1 MPWVSEMH
9 TQERVL
15 CSGVFAKEPV
25 VPVTEGLATDWYLLT
40 VRCLVEIL
48 LRLDREQ

>member
-15 CSGVFAKEPV
+15 CSGVCVMVPV
-25 VPVTEGLATDWYLLT
+25 LPVTEGLATDWYCAGCLL
-40 VRCLVEIL
+40 LGGGL
-48 LRLDREQ
+48 AAP